1 MLQKVQFRKIFLICQ
16 TAWVFAFNQMNAG
29 LEGIFF
35 TFVFMKNRL
44 TAYWWCQISGWSF
57 YVLIYMLFYFT
68 IRTKPNPDFFTALYV
83 DAVTGLVVTHCM
95 RFVIRRVGL
104 LKLDLKRQII
114 SMFFTTLIFSLLFGA
129 VITKISEILNWEESQ
144 IKDLSFFN
152 RVIRA
157 SFWYFLFL
165 LIWNLIYFTYHYVEK
180 TRKEQIDKI
189 RLESTIKDL
198 ELKTIKSHINPHFI
212 FNALN
217 SIRALVDEDPIRA
230 RTAITE
236 LSNILRSSMHAEK
249 LETTPLEKEL
259 DIVKDYLALE
269 HIRFEDR
276 LRVEYDI
283 DEDTLDQPVPPM
295 MLQTLVENAIKHGI
309 SKQVDGGLI
318 RIISD
323 FKDDRHELVVQN
335 TGKMNGTANTEG
347 FGLASTQNR
356 LKLMFGTNAKFEIK
370 DVQNNMVEAKVI
382 MPATLL

>member
-1 MLQKVQFRKIFLICQ
+1 MDVVLAA
-16 TAWVFAFNQMNAG
+16 T
-29 LEGIFF
+29 FF
-35 TFVFMKNRL
+35 TFVFMKNKL
-44 TAYWWCQISGWSF
+44 TAYWWCQISGWSA

-68 IRTKPNPDFFTALYV
+68 IRTKPNPNFFTELYI
-83 DAVTGLVVTHCM
+83 DAITGLVVTHCM
-95 RFVIRRVGL
+95 RFVTRKARL
-104 LKLDLKRQII
+104 LHLDLRRQII
-114 SMFFTTLIFSLLFGA
+114 SMFFTTFIFSLVFGA
-129 VITKISEILNWEESQ
+129 IITKVSELLSWEESQ
-144 IKDLSFFN
+144 MKDLSFFN

-165 LIWNLIYFTYHYVEK
+165 AIWNLIYFTYHYVEK

-189 RLESTIKDL
+189 RLESMIKDL

-236 LSNILRSSMHAEK
+236 LSNILRSSMYAEK

-276 LRVEYDI
+276 LQVEYDI
-283 DEDTLDQPVPPM
+283 DDDTLDQPVPPM

-309 SKQVDGGLI
+309 SKHVDGGLI
-318 RIISD
+318 RIVSD
-323 FKDDRHELVVQN
+323 FKNDHHELVVQN
-335 TGKMNGTANTEG
+335 TGKINGTANAEG
-347 FGLASTQNR
+347 FGLTSTQNR
-356 LKLMFGTNAKFEIK
+356 LKLMFGADAKFEIH
-370 DVQNNMVEAKVI
+370 DVQDNMVEAKVI
-382 MPATLL
+382 MPAMPM